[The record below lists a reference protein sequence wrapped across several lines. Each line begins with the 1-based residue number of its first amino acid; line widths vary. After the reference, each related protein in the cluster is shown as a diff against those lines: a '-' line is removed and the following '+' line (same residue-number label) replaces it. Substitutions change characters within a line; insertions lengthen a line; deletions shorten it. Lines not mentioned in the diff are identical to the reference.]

1 MAKVYR
7 VTGYH
12 QGKIRANIED
22 VWKLVTDWGTLFW
35 FDDGTNS
42 EGLKVM
48 ESWLEGEPDAI
59 PRTRV
64 MGRGEGATKSGA
76 PEHNR
81 EDLLVADP
89 VAHRLF
95 YNASDGFVPGIRNYM
110 ATWAFDEL
118 DEGGCM
124 ITISS
129 NFDCVPAESGPASEA
144 MLKEVYINIARSL
157 DKHFNKDR
165 QPA

>member
-1 MAKVYR
+1 
-7 VTGYH
+7 
-12 QGKIRANIED
+12 
-22 VWKLVTDWGTLFW
+22 
-35 FDDGTNS
+35 
-42 EGLKVM
+42 
-48 ESWLEGEPDAI
+48 
-59 PRTRV
+59 
-64 MGRGEGATKSGA
+64 
-76 PEHNR
+76 
-81 EDLLVADP
+81 
-89 VAHRLF
+89 
-95 YNASDGFVPGIRNYM
+95 M

-118 DEGGCM
+118 DDGGCM